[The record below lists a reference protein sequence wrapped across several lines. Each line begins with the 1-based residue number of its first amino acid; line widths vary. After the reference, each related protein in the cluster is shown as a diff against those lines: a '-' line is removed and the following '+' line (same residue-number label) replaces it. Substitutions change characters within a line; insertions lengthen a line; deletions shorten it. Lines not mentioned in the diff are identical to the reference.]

1 MDMSRENG
9 MTEEMAAAQRPLAPR
24 PVTAP
29 RGAASGQRAVERRA
43 GTRRALGFTLY
54 TSFLEAEAA
63 WRRFETDAVGTGFQS
78 YDWLAAWHASVGAAE
93 GIGPAI
99 LVMTLGDRPLML
111 APLGIER
118 RMGARCL
125 VWLGGRMADYKGP
138 LLARDFADRL
148 PVGRFAALWPKIA
161 RALPKHDVVLFENQ
175 PARLGQLANP
185 FVALG
190 GELAA
195 DAGYLFTLPTE
206 PEGVAARFRPETRR
220 TDRVKERR
228 LSEQGELTFRIAQ
241 TPTEA
246 RAMARAIL
254 DAKAAQL
261 RAQGI
266 VSIFEDESYRAAYLE
281 LASLPREDGL
291 MHLQLAALTLD
302 GEMISGSI
310 AHVWHD
316 RATLMVHV
324 YDPRFAK
331 LSPGRLHLLKLIR
344 ASIEANHTV
353 YDLSVGHAAYKES
366 FCDAPMPLFTLIE
379 AATSWGIAASTALNA
394 RSGVRRAI
402 KTNDRLMHWF
412 RAARALLANRD
423 VAGK

>member
-1 MDMSRENG
+1 MDMTS
-9 MTEEMAAAQRPLAPR
+9 EEDGIRDAAARPHPLSPRPATAPRTGSAQRP
-24 PVTAP
+24 
-29 RGAASGQRAVERRA
+29 VERRA
-43 GTRRALGFTLY
+43 ATRGALGFKLF
-54 TSFLEAEAA
+54 TSFLEAEAT
-63 WRRFETDAVGTGFQS
+63 WRRFEAEAVGTGFQS
-78 YDWLAAWHASVGAAE
+78 YDWLAAWHAAVGAAE
-93 GIGPAI
+93 GVEPAI
-99 LVMTLGDRPLML
+99 LMISLGDRPLML

-125 VWLGGRMADYKGP
+125 VWLGGRLADYKGP
-138 LLARDFADRL
+138 LLARDFTDRL
-148 PVGRFAALWPKIA
+148 PVGRFAALWPKIV
-161 RALPKHDVVLFENQ
+161 RSLPKHDVLLFENQ
-175 PARLGQLANP
+175 PARLGRLANP

-190 GELAA
+190 GEIAA
-195 DAGYLFTLPTE
+195 DAGYLFALPANPDE
-206 PEGVAARFRPETRR
+206 LSARFRPETRR

-228 LSEQGELTFRIAQ
+228 LGEQGALAFRIAK

-266 VSIFEDESYRAAYLE
+266 VSIFEDEAHRAAYLE
-281 LASLPREDGL
+281 LASLPCEDGL
-291 MHLQLAALTLD
+291 MHLQVASLTLD
-302 GEMISGSI
+302 GEMLSGSI
-310 AHVWHD
+310 AHIWHG

-366 FCDAPMPLFTLIE
+366 FCDTPMPLFNLIE
-379 AATSWGIAASTALNA
+379 AATPWGIAASTALNA

-402 KTNDRLMHWF
+402 KTNERWMHWI
-412 RAARALLANRD
+412 RALRARF
-423 VAGK
+423 AGR